1 MKKQLVIGFV
11 AVVMTLTGAQAKD
24 EMEGNAK
31 HEKEAKIEQDANL
44 KEVTLSGT
52 IEKVEKRKKDGS
64 VMMTWFVLVDESG
77 KQIHLPKGKVEEFEG
92 SKVRLTG
99 MGVVN
104 QKKGKDVVSLKSV
117 ITIDKIEA
125 PATPAK

>member
-1 MKKQLVIGFV
+1 MKKQLVIGLV
-11 AVVMTLTGAQAKD
+11 AVAMTLTGAQAKD
-24 EMEGNAK
+24 EMNGNAK
-31 HEKEAKIEQDANL
+31 HEKDTKIEQDANL

-92 SKVRLTG
+92 SKVRVTG
-99 MGVVN
+99 MGVVH
-104 QKKGKDVVSLKSV
+104 QKKGKEVVSIKSV
-117 ITIDKIEA
+117 TTIDKIEVAVA
-125 PATPAK
+125 PAK